1 MVDSNIEESGL
12 RRSDLDP
19 NPFKQFE
26 KWFDEAQASV
36 PKLPNTMTLATADRD
51 GRPSARMVLLKGF
64 DERGF
69 VFYTNYESQKSE
81 ELEENP
87 QAALVFYWVE
97 LDRQVR
103 ITGRVSKV
111 SREESA
117 EYFRTRPA
125 DSRLAAWASKQSEV
139 IENREVLETRM
150 KEFEARYPGEA
161 IPLPPFW
168 GGFCLSPDT
177 IEFWQNRPSRL
188 HDRFRY
194 TLQPDSSWLIERL
207 SP

>member
-1 MVDSNIEESGL
+1 MIDSGVKQSGL

-19 NPFKQFE
+19 NPIKQFE
-26 KWFDEAQASV
+26 KWFLEVIAAV
-36 PKLPNTMTLATADRD
+36 PKLPDAMTLATADRD

-69 VFYTNYESQKSE
+69 VFYTNYESQKSK

-103 ITGRVSKV
+103 ISGRVSRV

-125 DSRLAAWASKQSEV
+125 DSRLSAWASKQSEV
-139 IENREVLETRM
+139 IENREVLEDRM
-150 KEFEARYPGEA
+150 REIEARYRGGD

-168 GGFCLSPDT
+168 GGFRHSPDT

-194 TLQPDSSWLIERL
+194 RRQTDGSWLIERL